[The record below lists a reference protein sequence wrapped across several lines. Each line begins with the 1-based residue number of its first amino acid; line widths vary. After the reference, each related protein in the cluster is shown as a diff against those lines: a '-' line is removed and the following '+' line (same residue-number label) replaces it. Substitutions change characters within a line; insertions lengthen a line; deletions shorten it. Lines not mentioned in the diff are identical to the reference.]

1 MGAEPECHYHRVNAP
16 GRCGQGFICMNYV
29 HDNYVYRQVSK
40 IGPLS
45 EAGLIPSIS
54 LM

>member
-1 MGAEPECHYHRVNAP
+1 MGAGPECHYQRANAP
-16 GRCGQGFICMNYV
+16 GPCGQGSICMNYV

-45 EAGLIPSIS
+45 EAGLITSTS
-54 LM
+54 LV